1 MPGSNTEH
9 EARSEVQQK
18 DVPLESRLAG
28 EQQTLARPLRS
39 LIRNR
44 PVVCRENQTVR
55 EAVAIMHAEGVGS
68 VVVVD
73 ADSRAVGIFTER
85 DLLAAVARDLDTR
98 SVAEVMTGAPVSLPA
113 HAFAYEAALAM
124 IGNHIRHVLVMD
136 DATLIG
142 VVSERDL
149 FSLQRLGLG
158 ELTTEIRLASEISV
172 LQNLAAEI
180 RKLARLLAEQGV
192 AAEQISLFV
201 SVLNDRLCQRLIEI
215 VRKRHQWEQI
225 SWCWLGFGSEGRLE
239 QTFST
244 DQDNGIIFAA
254 HGQASSAE
262 IRARLLPFAR
272 EVNEALDACGF
283 PLCKGNVMASNPALC
298 LSVEEWQ
305 SKMGGWL
312 ENAEPKALLDATIC
326 FDFRALYGDAT
337 LATLLREWVLVRT
350 RAHPAF
356 LRQMAEIALQARP
369 ALGILRS
376 FITEDAPNAPHSI
389 NLKLHGVRLFVD
401 AARIYA
407 LALGLPQTST
417 VERLRA
423 ARAGT
428 GMGETETEAI
438 VDAFFAIQRLRLR
451 HQASQDVL
459 TEETANRID
468 PDKLN
473 ELDRLILKASFRQ
486 ARKLQQRLALDYQL

>member
-1 MPGSNTEH
+1 MSQEH
-9 EARSEVQQK
+9 IPIER
-18 DVPLESRLAG
+18 RLAA
-28 EQQTLARPLRS
+28 EQQTLAQPLRA
-39 LIRNR
+39 LIRNE

-55 EAVAIMHAEGVGS
+55 EAVAIMHARGVGS

-73 ADSRAVGIFTER
+73 ADSRPVGIFTER

-98 SVAEVMTGAPVSLPA
+98 SVAEVMTGAPVSLPP

-124 IGNHIRHVLVMD
+124 IGNRIRHVLVMD

-158 ELTTEIRLASEISV
+158 ELTTEVRLAGDVGILEK
-172 LQNLAAEI
+172 LAAEI
-180 RKLARLLAEQGV
+180 RKLTRLLVEQGV
-192 AAEQISLFV
+192 AAGQVTLFI
-201 SVLNDRLCQRLIEI
+201 SVLNDRLCQRVIEV
-215 VRKRHQWEQI
+215 VRKRYQWEQI

-254 HGQASSAE
+254 HGEASPADV
-262 IRARLLPFAR
+262 RTMLLPFAR

-298 LSVEEWQ
+298 LSVDEWKA
-305 SKMGGWL
+305 KMGGWL
-312 ENAEPKALLDATIC
+312 ENPKPKALLDASIC

-337 LATLLREWVLVRT
+337 LATTLREWLLGRT
-350 RAHPAF
+350 QAHPAF
-356 LRQMAEIALQARP
+356 LRQMAENALQGRP
-369 ALGILRS
+369 ALGMLRD
-376 FITEDAPNAPHSI
+376 FVTEDTPNAPHSI

-407 LALGLPQTST
+407 LGLGLPQTNT

-423 ARAGT
+423 ARAGN
-428 GMGETETEAI
+428 GMGEAETEAI
-438 VDAFFAIQRLRLR
+438 VDAFFSIQRLRLR
-451 HQASQDVL
+451 NQASQKDL

-468 PDKLN
+468 PDRLN
-473 ELDRLILKASFRQ
+473 EMDRHILKESFRL

>member
-1 MPGSNTEH
+1 MSQVH
-9 EARSEVQQK
+9 
-18 DVPLESRLAG
+18 VPIERRLAG
-28 EQQTLARPLRS
+28 EQQTLAQPLGA
-39 LIRNR
+39 LIRNE

-55 EAVAIMHAEGVGS
+55 EAVAIMHARGVGS

-73 ADSRAVGIFTER
+73 AGSRPVGIFTER
-85 DLLAAVARDLDTR
+85 DLLSTTARDLNTR
-98 SVAEVMTGAPVSLPA
+98 SVAEVMTGAPLALPT

-124 IGNHIRHVLVMD
+124 IGNHIRHVLVTD
-136 DATLIG
+136 DARLIG

-158 ELTTEIRLASEISV
+158 ELTMEIRLAGDVSILEK
-172 LQNLAAEI
+172 LAGEI
-180 RKLARLLAEQGV
+180 RKLTRLLVEQGA
-192 AAEQISLFV
+192 AAEQITLFV
-201 SVLNDRLCQRLIEI
+201 SVLNDRLCQRAIEV
-215 VRKRHQWEQI
+215 VRKRYQWEQI

-254 HGQASSAE
+254 HGGASPAE
-262 IRARLLPFAR
+262 VRARLLPFAR
-272 EVNEALDACGF
+272 DVNEALDACGF

-298 LSVEEWQ
+298 LSVDEWKG
-305 SKMGGWL
+305 KMGGWL
-312 ENAEPKALLDATIC
+312 ANPEPKALLDATIC
-326 FDFRALYGDAT
+326 FDFRALYGDNT
-337 LATLLREWVLVRT
+337 LATTLREWLLGRT
-350 RAHPAF
+350 QAHPAF
-356 LRQMAEIALQARP
+356 LRQMAENTLQARP
-369 ALGILRS
+369 ALGTLRA
-376 FITEDAPNAPHSI
+376 FVTEDAPNAPHSI

-407 LALGLPQTST
+407 LALGLPQTNT

-428 GMGETETEAI
+428 GMGEAETEAI

-451 HQASQDVL
+451 NQASQDVL
-459 TEETANRID
+459 IEETANRID
-468 PDKLN
+468 PDSLH
-473 ELDRLILKASFRQ
+473 EMDRLILKESFRQ

>member
-1 MPGSNTEH
+1 M
-9 EARSEVQQK
+9 RRR
-18 DVPLESRLAG
+18 DVALDHRLAG

-44 PVVCRENQTVR
+44 PVVCRENQSVR
-55 EAVAIMHAEGVGS
+55 EAVAIMHAQGVGS

-73 ADSRAVGIFTER
+73 TDSRPVGIFTER

-98 SVAEVMTGAPVSLPA
+98 LVAEVMTGAPVSLPA

-124 IGNHIRHVLVMD
+124 IGNRIRHVLVMD

-149 FSLQRLGLG
+149 FSLLRLGLG
-158 ELTTEIRLASEISV
+158 ELTTEIRLASEVGV
-172 LQNLAAEI
+172 LEDLAAEI
-180 RKLARLLAEQGV
+180 RKLTRLLADQGV

-244 DQDNGIIFAA
+244 DQDNGIVFAA
-254 HGQASSAE
+254 HGAASPAAVRE
-262 IRARLLPFAR
+262 RLLPFAR

-283 PLCKGNVMASNPALC
+283 PLCKGNVMASSPALC
-298 LSVEEWQ
+298 LSLEEWKA
-305 SKMGGWL
+305 KMGGWL
-312 ENAEPKALLDATIC
+312 ANPEPKALLDAAIC
-326 FDFRALYGDAT
+326 FDFRAVYGDAT
-337 LATLLREWVLVRT
+337 LATALREWLLGRT

-356 LRQMAEIALQARP
+356 LRQMAENALQARP
-369 ALGILRS
+369 ALGILRA
-376 FITEDAPNAPHSI
+376 FVTEDAPNAPHSI

-407 LALGLPQTST
+407 LAQGLPQTNT

-428 GMGETETEAI
+428 GMREAEIEAI
-438 VDAFFAIQRLRLR
+438 ADAFFAIQQLRLR
-451 HQASQDVL
+451 HQASQEVL

-468 PDKLN
+468 PDRLN
-473 ELDRLILKASFRQ
+473 ELDRLILKESFRQ
-486 ARKLQQRLALDYQL
+486 ARRLQQRLAMDYQL